1 MLTTLWHRII
11 RNQRRNGQL
20 EKVPVGRGS
29 ASRNGR
35 IATVGNPGPEPERE
49 SETATAGMHG
59 SEQKEDGPFRMHQ
72 VPWIAIR

>member
-20 EKVPVGRGS
+20 EKVPVDPGS
-29 ASRNGR
+29 ASISDR
-35 IATVGNPGPEPERE
+35 IAPVNNPGPEPDRE
-49 SETATAGMHG
+49 SETANAGMHESG
-59 SEQKEDGPFRMHQ
+59 QKEDGPFRMHQ

>member
-1 MLTTLWHRII
+1 MLTTLWHRIA
-11 RNQRRNGQL
+11 RTHRRNGQL
-20 EKVPVGRGS
+20 EKVPVDHGS

-49 SETATAGMHG
+49 SEKSTAGMHG
-59 SEQKEDGPFRMHQ
+59 SGQKEDGPLRMHQ